1 MKGRTNVGGGK
12 PEEEKTVTAG
22 TSVIEVNP
30 SSGKAMKKVTIN
42 PTPTE
47 SKSVTPTTSELT
59 VTPSEGKHLSQ
70 VVVGAV
76 EDVTPEV
83 TAQTPV
89 ITQIAENLG
98 VTITTPSG
106 TNKQILQG
114 NNANLLNINNNAKKE
129 GAYVWKKSY
138 GILPSEYKVVEY
150 IEGTGTQYIDT
161 GFKPNNNTCY
171 EIKYQTIPT
180 QDFSGVMGSEHGW
193 GNTSFALWCKH
204 AGFANSTINNQTW
217 YGASPVTMRFDKGTL
232 YKDGVQVWSASGTF
246 QCNYNA
252 YLFGINRAGTLTEP
266 VDNLK
271 IYYVKIWDNGT
282 LVRDFVPCT
291 KNGIAGLY
299 DRVNND
305 FYVNKGSGTFSVG
318 EVVSEATNIEYVVSD
333 ELNKYPNGGEQGGYW
348 YELYGIPL
356 NIVTWAGG
364 TDEEIVAM
372 VEAADQG
379 LINLSDY
386 WAVGDTRT
394 VQLSAMSATGV
405 GESHAAQ
412 QADLVLMHAGGYDL
426 NAAVASGRTKCSFVV
441 GLKDSLKEAG
451 YMNSSNTNSGSWNGS
466 ARRTWCNN
474 VFRNAI
480 PSTLRAIFKQFKTVT
495 AQTYDGSTNQ
505 TSVDYFAL
513 PAEREIFDARNQCNQ
528 TEYNALFQFDYYK
541 TASNRVKKRGKTGTS
556 SLWWERSP
564 YYNYSDFFCDV
575 TSSGGAGYDDANRSY
590 GLAPFGCI

>member
-1 MKGRTNVGGGK
+1 MSNKSQLKDNNSLLQTILGIVSNRQNK
-12 PEEEKTVTAG
+12 EVTAG
-22 TSVIEVNP
+22 TEAITVEADAGGILS
-30 SSGKAMKKVTIN
+30 MVTVN

-83 TAQTPV
+83 TAQTPI

-114 NNANLLNINNNAKKE
+114 NNANLQLIA
-129 GAYVWKKSY
+129 
-138 GILPSEYKVVEY
+138 SE
-150 IEGTGTQYIDT
+150 
-161 GFKPNNNTCY
+161 
-171 EIKYQTIPT
+171 
-180 QDFSGVMGSEHGW
+180 
-193 GNTSFALWCKH
+193 TS
-204 AGFANSTINNQTW
+204 
-217 YGASPVTMRFDKGTL
+217 
-232 YKDGVQVWSASGTF
+232 
-246 QCNYNA
+246 
-252 YLFGINRAGTLTEP
+252 
-266 VDNLK
+266 
-271 IYYVKIWDNGT
+271 VKT
-282 LVRDFVPCT
+282 
-291 KNGIAGLY
+291 
-299 DRVNND
+299 
-305 FYVNKGSGTFSVG
+305 
-318 EVVSEATNIEYVVSD
+318 
-333 ELNKYPNGGEQGGYW
+333 
-348 YELYGIPL
+348 
-356 NIVTWAGG
+356 VTWAGG

-379 LINLSDY
+379 VINLSDY
-386 WAVGDTRT
+386 WAVGDIRT

-412 QADLVLMHAGGYDL
+412 QVDLVLMHAGGYDL

-441 GLKDSLKEAG
+441 GLKDSLAEAG

-495 AQTYDGSTNQ
+495 AQTYNGSTNQ

-513 PAEREIFDARNQCNQ
+513 PAAKEVFGGSATSAGSATSFSNL
-528 TEYNALFQFDYYK
+528 TEFNALFQFDYYK
-541 TASNRVKKRGKTGTS
+541 TTSNRVKKLGKTGAADG
-556 SLWWERSP
+556 WWERSP
-564 YYNYSDFFCDV
+564 YCSGSNTFCRV
-575 TSSGGAGYDDANRSY
+575 YSGGTASNDRASNTY